1 MATASKIVASCQG
14 WPPWATATL
23 PESFTFCMAA
33 TSSSQ
38 VVGTAMPSSSRIA
51 LFAQTQLVEC
61 TFTGAAIH
69 SPSRLGEGLQRLG
82 HHRVPALLGGHGR

>member
-23 PESFTFCMAA
+23 PASFTFCIAA

-38 VVGTAMPSSSRIA
+38 VVGGAMPSSSSSA
-51 LFAQTQLVEC
+51 LFAQTQLVEWML
-61 TFTGAAIH
+61 TGAAIH
-69 SPSRLGEGLQRLG
+69 SPS
-82 HHRVPALLGGHGR
+82 